1 MPYIK
6 REKRAELDLLVNQV
20 VDLFKRIPDDEVDGS
35 LNYFFTRI
43 LKSLYT
49 PSYFNYER
57 AIGLLSCIQM
67 EFYRRWVAPYE
78 DKKIQINGDIED

>member
-1 MPYIK
+1 MPYIN
-6 REKRAELDLLVNQV
+6 REKRAELDLLVDRV
-20 VDLFKRIPDDEVDGS
+20 VDLFKRIPDDEVDGR

-67 EFYRRWVAPYE
+67 EFYRRCVAPYE
-78 DKKIQINGDIED
+78 DEKIRTHGDIEE